1 MSIITEKEK
10 ELASYHQALQ
20 YRDTYY
26 KRELYYPTK
35 KYISSINGEVYYPRD
50 SYPKSLEFFRQGRD
64 NRQRLFMAANRTG
77 KTITAAFELM
87 CHLTGEYPNWWEGI
101 KFDSPK
107 DWWVCGKSKETV
119 QQILQPLLIGDLNMY
134 R

>member
-1 MSIITEKEK
+1 MTILTEKDK
-10 ELASYHQALQ
+10 ELAAYLEAVRF
-20 YRDTYY
+20 RDTYC
-26 KRELYYPTK
+26 KRELYYPPK
-35 KYISSINGEVYYPRD
+35 KYTSSIDGQIYYPRTG
-50 SYPKSLEFFRQGRD
+50 YPKSLEFFKQGRD

-87 CHLTGEYPNWWEGI
+87 CHLTGEYPQWWDGK
-101 KFDSPK
+101 KFESPK